1 MRHSKS
7 RDHSLAATTSP
18 RSWPVRNL
26 REVHSF
32 LINSVLFLLVSPY
45 PFSHSTERNER
56 GVRSHGTRSSSL
68 HVLSLSV
75 SLSLSLA
82 RSLFFHPSRV
92 ARGCLRAVFLA
103 LVFSF
108 ALPLFLFLSLPLV
121 QGRTSFSR
129 AKTRTA
135 SRFTSVSSRAST
147 DPSHTPRRRR
157 LTVQLSRTSRRSSRR
172 GQRGERTVAVTEF
185 KSALLAHT

>member
-1 MRHSKS
+1 MRSHGTRTLLRRSRRSRRSCLRHSKS
-7 RDHSLAATTSP
+7 RDHSRAATTSP

-26 REVHSF
+26 RGVHSF
-32 LINSVLFLLVSPY
+32 LSNSVLFLLVSPY

-108 ALPLFLFLSLPLV
+108 ALPFSFSLSLLV
-121 QGRTSFSR
+121 QLIYIYMTEY
-129 AKTRTA
+129 
-135 SRFTSVSSRAST
+135 
-147 DPSHTPRRRR
+147 
-157 LTVQLSRTSRRSSRR
+157 LTNIM
-172 GQRGERTVAVTEF
+172 
-185 KSALLAHT
+185 LLIIF